1 MTKNGLNDLFPYESQ
16 IPEPYRMCE
25 PVEQRRY
32 LINGELRTWQG
43 PVEEVKSPVYIRTE
57 QGLHRKTIG
66 YCPRLPEKEA
76 MEALD
81 AAVAAYGAGAGE
93 WPTMSVPE
101 RIGCLEDFLFKV
113 KDKRAQV
120 VNLLMW
126 EIGKNLPDSEKEFD
140 RTMVYIRDTI
150 DALKELD
157 RNSSRFTI
165 HESIIAQVRRAP
177 LGVVLCMGPFNYPL
191 NETYTTLIPA
201 LIMGNTLVFKP
212 PRFGVLLHE
221 PLLEAFKEA
230 FPRGVVNAIYGD
242 GKEIIPPLMKS
253 GKIDC
258 FAFIGTSRVAD
269 AVKSMHPKPHR
280 LRSILGLEAKNPAI
294 ILRDADLSVAVKE
307 CILGSLSFNG
317 QRCTAIKI
325 IFVHRSIIGQFTRQF
340 ADAVDAL
347 KPGMPWDDGTA
358 ITPLPEPGKCAYL
371 QELIDDARKQGA
383 AILNSRGGECAESLF
398 FPAVLSPV
406 NSKMRVW
413 SEEQFGPL
421 VPVVPFEEVD
431 EAVRYIQES
440 SYGQQVA
447 VFGEDSAEIARLVDP
462 LVNQVCRVNVNA
474 QCQRGPDELP
484 FTGRK
489 DSAEGTLSVSDAL
502 RVFSIRTLVA
512 TKETG
517 DNKRILTEILSKRE
531 SKFLSTDF
539 VF

>member
-1 MTKNGLNDLFPYESQ
+1 MAKNGLESLFPVESQ
-16 IPEPYRMCE
+16 IPEAFRTPA
-25 PVEQRRY
+25 PVEQRTY
-32 LINGELRTWQG
+32 LVNGELRTWNG
-43 PVEEVKSPVYIRTE
+43 PMGEVKSPVYVKTAG
-57 QGLHRKTIG
+57 GLQQKTAG
-66 YCPRLPEKEA
+66 FYPRLSEKEA

-81 AAVAAYGAGAGE
+81 AAVSAFGSGAGE

-101 RIGCLEDFLFKV
+101 RIGCLENFLFKA

-157 RNSSRFTI
+157 RNSSRFSI
-165 HESIIAQVRRAP
+165 QDSIIAQVRRAP

-201 LIMGNTLVFKP
+201 LIMGNTVVFKP

-221 PLLEAFKEA
+221 PLLEAFKDA
-230 FPRGVVNAIYGD
+230 FPGGVVNAVYGE
-242 GKEIIPPLMKS
+242 GREVLPPLMKS

-269 AVKSMHPKPHR
+269 SLKVMHPKPHR
-280 LRSILGLEAKNPAI
+280 MRSVLGLEAKNPAI
-294 ILRDADLSVAVKE
+294 ILKDADLAVAVKE
-307 CILGSLSFNG
+307 CLLGTLSFNG

-325 IFVHRSIIGQFTRQF
+325 IFVQRSIIEEFGKQF
-340 ADAVDAL
+340 ADAVDSL
-347 KPGMPWDDGTA
+347 KAGMPWDPGA
-358 ITPLPEPGKCAYL
+358 AVTPLPEPGKCEYL
-371 QELIDDARKQGA
+371 RGLMEDARNQGA
-383 AILNSRGGECAESLF
+383 EVLNSKGGECAHSLF

-406 NSKMRVW
+406 KPAMRVYT
-413 SEEQFGPL
+413 EEQFGPL
-421 VPVVPFEEVD
+421 VPIVPFDEVE

-440 SYGQQVA
+440 NYGQQVSIFGDDPA
-447 VFGEDSAEIARLVDP
+447 VIASLVDP
-462 LVNQVCRVNVNA
+462 LVNQVCRVNLNA

-512 TKETG
+512 AKETE
-517 DNKRILTEILSKRE
+517 DNKQILTEILRKRQ